1 MRVESANTEYRLYRI
16 PALCMTKQGVLL
28 AAYECRKDV
37 SDWAQIDIKI
47 IRSED
52 DGATWQEV
60 LTLYGQ
66 GHTMNNPVWIVDG
79 DTVHFLYCRNYRQL
93 LYRRSEDGGKSFSA
107 ERDLTD
113 VCCRSGFAYTVLAV
127 GPGHGIAHQGC
138 LIAPMWFANNPNDSK
153 AHHPSFVATLYSQDG
168 GETWNLGEKIGVDL
182 FVNGSECAMAVNA
195 QDCVVMSIRNENEV
209 RLRGIAVSETGYSH
223 WQNVH
228 FASTLPDPI
237 CEGSMTSE
245 RGVLYHVN
253 CASKTGRENLT
264 LKISADGFETAQEVF
279 IDDVGE
285 YSDIVVQGGIA
296 YILYERDSW
305 NDGLYFKKIQL

>member
-1 MRVESANTEYRLYRI
+1 MRVEQAKTTYNNYRI
-16 PALCMTKQGVLL
+16 PALTVTQNGTLL
-28 AAYECRKDV
+28 AAYECRKSV
-37 SDWAQIDIKI
+37 SDWAVIDIKI
-47 IRSED
+47 IKSED
-52 DGATWQEV
+52 GGNTWRQV
-60 LTLYGQ
+60 LLLSGEDK
-66 GHTMNNPVWIVDG
+66 HTMNNPVFITQGNV
-79 DTVHFLYCRNYRQL
+79 VHFLYCRNYRQL
-93 LYRRSEDGGKSFSA
+93 FYCKSVDGGETFSA
-107 ERDLTD
+107 VIEVP
-113 VCCRSGFAYTVLAV
+113 VCLPKGENYTVLAV
-127 GPGHGIAHQGC
+127 GPGHGIAHNGA
-138 LIAPMWFANNPNDSK
+138 LITPVWFANNPLDLK

-168 GETWNLGEKIGVDL
+168 GETWNLGEKIGADL

-195 QDCVVMSIRNENEV
+195 QDRVVMSIRNENEA

-264 LKISADGFETAQEVF
+264 LKISTDGFETAQEVF